1 MHTCKTTTA
10 SAINFFLFLK
20 NTFTMLCHYY
30 FYALRKI
37 KLAYSEAWTNFLK
50 VLLIANYIFIK

>member
-1 MHTCKTTTA
+1 
-10 SAINFFLFLK
+10 
-20 NTFTMLCHYY
+20 MLCHYY